1 MDKKLRMPDIEDL
14 ARKWKA
20 LAERRR
26 EHFNDLYNS
35 GRWRRYYRQHSFMA
49 QMNET
54 ARMADAW
61 TKVAYSARL
70 SPA

>member
-1 MDKKLRMPDIEDL
+1 MDKKLRMPGIEDV
-14 ARKWKA
+14 ARKWQA

-26 EHFNDLYNS
+26 AHFDDLYKS
-35 GRWRRYYRQHSFMA
+35 GRWRRYYRQHNFMA

-61 TKVAYSARL
+61 TKVVWSTRL

>member
-14 ARKWKA
+14 ARKRQA

-26 EHFNDLYNS
+26 KHFDDLYQS
-35 GRWRRYYRQHSFMA
+35 GRWRRYYRQHNFMA

-61 TKVAYSARL
+61 TKVVWSTRL